1 MKTILQLAS
10 ICLLASFISFSGIYA
25 QSENFET
32 RLSQYEE
39 KVKEFNLEIQKFRQ
53 KVDSLSRISGKKEIE
68 ETIITGKGD
77 TTKTRKTITLKDD
90 RPGKEMTIVIH
101 DAEELTKEQEKEIL
115 ENLQSL
121 KGLESL
127 GSLSNLFQQGNREA
141 LSEPANRSALE
152 KLSDQVNRFELKLQD
167 ELNELTDKMADLE
180 MENLELHQSIAQD
193 TSFIRLGTSKII
205 IIEDEKGK
213 SNSIQWKK
221 ENEDKTEP
229 EVEKKKEV
237 VEFSTLGL
245 SLGLNTFMHNGN
257 PNLPLKYSNLELEPL
272 RSWNVNLKLVEA
284 KISLINHQLNLLMG
298 VGVDWNN
305 YRFRENISLSPRTD
319 TLMIRMDTINFTK
332 NKLMTQNLMGH
343 MMLQFETKP
352 GENGRTF
359 DIGAGV
365 FAGYLLNARTK
376 QVSDLRGKNKFEDDF
391 QLNGFRYGICGRIGY
406 GAFDLYINYTL
417 NDIFRTDLGPSVQNL
432 SFGLNFTGL

>member
-1 MKTILQLAS
+1 MKTILQFA
-10 ICLLASFISFSGIYA
+10 ICGIVALLMSFSGLHA
-25 QSENFET
+25 QSEDFET
-32 RLSQYEE
+32 RLRQYEE

-68 ETIITGKGD
+68 ETIITGNRD
-77 TTKTRKTITLKDD
+77 TTKTRKTIALKDD

-121 KGLESL
+121 RGLEGL
-127 GSLSNLFQQGNREA
+127 VSLSNLFQQGNREA

-180 MENLELHQSIAQD
+180 MENLELHQSIAKD

-213 SNSIQWKK
+213 SNSIQWQK
-221 ENEDKTEP
+221 ENEKEDKK
-229 EVEKKKEV
+229 EVEKKKDV

-245 SLGLNTFMHNGN
+245 SLGLNTFMHKGN
-257 PNLPLKYSNLELEPL
+257 LNLPVKYSNLELEPL

-284 KISLINHQLNLLMG
+284 KISLINHQFNLLTG

-305 YRFRENISLSPRTD
+305 YRFRDNISLSPRTD

-343 MMLQFETKP
+343 MMLQFETRP
-352 GENGRTF
+352 GKNGRTF
-359 DIGAGV
+359 DIGAGF

-391 QLNGFRYGICGRIGY
+391 QLNNFRYGLCGRIGY
-406 GAFDLYINYTL
+406 GAFDLYVNYTL